1 MMQGESMAVHGLA
14 PDEMAA
20 WRGFLRAH
28 ALLVRRLDG
37 ELVAAHGLPLT
48 WYDVLVV
55 LDEAGGRLRMAELAR
70 AVLLSVSG
78 TTRLVDRLVREGL
91 VAREPC
97 EDDGRG
103 FYAVLTTAGARRRRE
118 ARPTHL
124 AGVRRSF
131 LDALEPEDV
140 ACLAGLWPRVEAGA
154 AGG

>member
-1 MMQGESMAVHGLA
+1 MSTHPNAAAGLT
-14 PDEMAA
+14 PDELAA

-28 ALLVRRLDG
+28 ARLVRELDA
-37 ELVAAHGLPLT
+37 ELVAAHGLPLA

-91 VAREPC
+91 VEREPC

-103 FYAVLTTAGARRRRE
+103 AYAVLTPAGAVRRRA

-124 AGVRRSF
+124 AGVRERF
-131 LDALEPEDV
+131 LSALQPDDL
-140 ACLAGLWPRVEAGA
+140 ACLAALWPRLGGA
-154 AGG
+154 EPA